1 MTGSLTPSKAASLL
15 SLSKQNHEAGQNQP
29 IESWGS
35 FLGRKVTTFLPSW
48 LIEPAIACIRT
59 FFRNEIALQQTQKS
73 IDQREAIAVQPEQEL
88 KAVVEQEP
96 LLVDKKIEFPLPLI
110 GLICNFLEQPE
121 KKRAFEPL
129 VKMLAS
135 DCSDNQQ
142 EALKELEKTEEV
154 GKVIRE
160 AFTQTSFVFPHTL
173 KAVTLA
179 DVAQLDLSVLTSS
192 LSEEAVQAICTKMPQ
207 LRSLDLS
214 GNKLSQEVLE
224 KLSQFLNLYDLN
236 LENTGMN
243 NRLLQQLKRHPNL
256 VKLNISDNKKMTHL
270 RPIAFLKQLQV
281 LNISSCFRI
290 RDLQPIS
297 ACTQLH
303 TLRIAASINI
313 TDLSPLASCTKLR
326 TLCIRSYYR
335 LTDIQPLN
343 VLAQL
348 QTLDLSFCGRINDLA
363 PLASCIQLHTV
374 NLTECEEITDLKPV
388 ASWVQLK
395 RLLLVGCKKITDLGP
410 LASCAQLH
418 ELDLSE
424 CEQIINL
431 KPLIACT
438 HLKFLYL
445 CNCKVSETEK
455 NNLRAALPD
464 LHICD
469 KI

>member
-1 MTGSLTPSKAASLL
+1 MTGSSTPSKVAPLL

-59 FFRNEIALQQTQKS
+59 FFGNKIALQQTQKS
-73 IDQREAIAVQPEQEL
+73 TDQREAIAVQPEQKL
-88 KAVVEQEP
+88 KAVIEQEP
-96 LLVDKKIEFPLPLI
+96 LPVDKKTEFPLPLI

-142 EALKELEKTEEV
+142 EALKEMEKTEEV

-160 AFTQTSFVFPHTL
+160 AFTQTPFVFPHTL

-179 DVAQLDLSVLTSS
+179 DVTQLDLSNLAASLTGK
-192 LSEEAVQAICTKMPQ
+192 AVQEIYTKMPQ

-236 LENTGMN
+236 LENTGMTD
-243 NRLLQQLKRHPNL
+243 RLLQQLKHFTNL
-256 VKLNISDNKKMTHL
+256 AKLNISDNENMTHL

-281 LNISSCFRI
+281 LNISKCYKI
-290 RDLQPIS
+290 RNLQPLS

-303 TLRIAASINI
+303 TLRITASINI

-326 TLCIRSYYR
+326 ILRIRNYLL

-348 QTLDLSFCGRINDLA
+348 QTLDLSFCERINDLA

-374 NLTECEEITDLKPV
+374 NLTACEEITDLKPV

-395 RLLLVGCKKITDLGP
+395 KLSLVGCKKITDLGP

-418 ELDLSE
+418 DLDLSE
-424 CEQIINL
+424 CEQIVDL

-438 HLKFLYL
+438 HLKYLYL
-445 CNCKVSETEK
+445 CKSKVSETEK